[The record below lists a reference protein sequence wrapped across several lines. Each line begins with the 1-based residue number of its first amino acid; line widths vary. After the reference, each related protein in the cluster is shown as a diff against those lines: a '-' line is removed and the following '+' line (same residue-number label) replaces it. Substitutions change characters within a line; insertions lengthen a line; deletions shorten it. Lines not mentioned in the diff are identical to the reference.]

1 MGIRPTALSCPHYC
15 CPGDALYAMEL
26 ALALEKLNFSKLRE
40 LHATAR
46 ACEDP
51 ELQDFV
57 NAKLHEQVGY
67 CYGWWC

>member
-1 MGIRPTALSCPHYC
+1 
-15 CPGDALYAMEL
+15 MEL

-46 ACEDP
+46 SMEDP

-57 NAKLHEQVGY
+57 NAKLHEQVGR
-67 CYGWWC
+67 